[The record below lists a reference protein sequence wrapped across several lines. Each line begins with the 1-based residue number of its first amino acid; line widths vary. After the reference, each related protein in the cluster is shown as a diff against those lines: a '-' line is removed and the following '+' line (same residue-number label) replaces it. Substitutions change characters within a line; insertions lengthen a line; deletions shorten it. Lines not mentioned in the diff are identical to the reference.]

1 MSTQHI
7 GVKPTSRNGATSAPS
22 ASAGINLPNST
33 SLDFSQPNLPN
44 AGKFINSLRHL
55 GYSNTAAVKDICD
68 NCLDAHASVIAV
80 LVDPANSGV
89 GSYKITVVDNG
100 DGMDL
105 ETLDQALKLGSETE
119 RNEVAD
125 LGKFGMGLVTASL
138 SICRRVEVITKQKD
152 GPILYSVQDVDVIIQ
167 QGFVKHIGPAGPSQE
182 ALFEELLEGEAHGT
196 IVVLSQCDQLQNKN
210 ADSFKGKLRKE
221 LGQTFRYFLRS
232 GQIEMWVNEERVA
245 PVDPMMVDEGAEEF
259 SRESYSV
266 EFTDENGVVQKEQ
279 VEVRLY
285 MLPDFGLGD
294 NGNKKRGINVQN
306 QGFYLLRNFREI
318 AAGEHF
324 GLFNKHNHTNR
335 FRAEIF
341 VTGTL
346 DEVIGLEFTKQE
358 RLAFKQSFYDKFNQE
373 LRSQIETITKRL
385 TRRNKV
391 AEDQNSTP
399 FHEEAA
405 RQIGQKSHLLAKPRL
420 DVEKRE
426 HRGGSSNPKGEETGT
441 PKERANATKT
451 QKKQVIPLCRFETM
465 SATSAGP
472 IWDAEQQGRTL
483 VIKWNIDHPFYQRFI
498 LDNHDNP
505 SMVTA
510 TDFLVYSLCV
520 AEYSFGA
527 DDDDDSYETRQ
538 AVLETIRATL
548 SNNMR
553 QLLA

>member
-22 ASAGINLPNST
+22 ASAGINLSNST

-44 AGKFINSLRHL
+44 AGKLINSLRHL
-55 GYSNTAAVKDICD
+55 GYSNTAAIKDICD
-68 NCLDAHASVIAV
+68 NCNDAHASVIAV
-80 LVDPANSGV
+80 LVDPVNSGI

-105 ETLDQALKLGSETE
+105 ETLDEALKLGSETE

-152 GPILYSVQDVDVIIQ
+152 GPILHSVQDVDVVIEH
-167 QGFVKHIGPAGPSQE
+167 GFVKHIGPAGPSEE
-182 ALFEELLEGEAHGT
+182 ALFKELLEGEEHGT
-196 IVVLSQCDQLQNKN
+196 IVVLSHCDQLQNKN
-210 ADSFKGKLRKE
+210 PENFKGKLRKE

-232 GQIEMWVNEERVA
+232 GQIEMWVNDERVA

-259 SRESYSV
+259 SRETYPI
-266 EFTDENGVVQKEQ
+266 EFVDENGVAQKEQ
-279 VEVRLY
+279 IEVRLY
-285 MLPDFGLGD
+285 MIPDFGLGD

-324 GLFNKHNHTNR
+324 GLFTKHNHTNR

-346 DEVIGLEFTKQE
+346 DEVIGVEFTKQK
-358 RLAFKQSFYDKFNQE
+358 LAFKQSFYDKLNQE
-373 LRSQIETITKRL
+373 LRLQIETIRKRL
-385 TRRNKV
+385 THRNQV
-391 AEDQNSTP
+391 AEDQNSIP

-426 HRGGSSNPKGEETGT
+426 PRNGTGKPKSEETGV
-441 PKERANATKT
+441 PKERVNVAKT
-451 QKKQVIPLCRFETM
+451 QKKEVALPCRFETM

-472 IWDAEQQGRTL
+472 IWEAEQQGRTL

>member
-7 GVKPTSRNGATSAPS
+7 GLKPTSRNGATSAPS
-22 ASAGINLPNST
+22 ASAGINLSNSA

-44 AGKFINSLRHL
+44 AGKLINSLRHL
-55 GYSNTAAVKDICD
+55 GYSNTAAIKDICD
-68 NCLDAHASVIAV
+68 NCNDAHASVIAV
-80 LVDPANSGV
+80 LVDPVESGI

-105 ETLDQALKLGSETE
+105 ETLDEALKLGSETE

-152 GPILYSVQDVDVIIQ
+152 GPILHSVQDVDVVIEH
-167 QGFVKHIGPAGPSQE
+167 GFVKHIGLAGPSEE
-182 ALFEELLEGEAHGT
+182 ALFEELLQGEEHGT
-196 IVVLSQCDQLQNKN
+196 IVVLSHCDQLQNKN
-210 ADSFKGKLRKE
+210 LESFKSKLRKE

-232 GQIEMWVNEERVA
+232 GQIEMWVNDECVA

-259 SRESYSV
+259 SREIYPI
-266 EFTDENGVVQKEQ
+266 EFTDENGDVQKEQ

-285 MLPDFGLGD
+285 MLPDHGIE
-294 NGNKKRGINVQN
+294 GNKNRSINQTN

-318 AAGEHF
+318 AAGGQF
-324 GLFNKHNHTNR
+324 DLFKKHPHLNR
-335 FRAEIF
+335 FRAELFI
-341 VTGTL
+341 TGTL
-346 DEVIGLEFTKQE
+346 DEVVGLEFTKQKVE
-358 RLAFKQSFYDKFNQE
+358 FKQAFGDKLYQG
-373 LRSQIETITKRL
+373 LKPQIDAIRKRL
-385 TRRNKV
+385 THKSV
-391 AEDQNSTP
+391 AAEDHNSTP

-420 DVEKRE
+420 DIEKRE
-426 HRGGSSNPKGEETGT
+426 PRGGSNTPKGEETGAT
-441 PKERANATKT
+441 KERVNVAKT
-451 QKKQVIPLCRFETM
+451 QKKEVALPCRFETM